1 MQNELHEWNQ
11 FYSKRKQKLHIRNQF
26 LLGMQTE
33 FKLLESECTQQQVV
47 GNKLGIA
54 KTELLITNRTY

>member
-11 FYSKRKQKLHIRNQF
+11 FYDKCKQKLHIRNQF

-47 GNKLGIA
+47 GNKLSIA